1 MTIKTEYAPGEFCWV
16 DLMAKEMDAAK
27 AWYADLFGWTYE
39 EQDTG
44 GGPRYGQFYKD
55 GKVVAGLGQMG
66 EEMKG
71 AGMPSMWNS
80 YVSVEDV
87 GAVATRAAE
96 LGGSVMMPAM
106 DVMDVGKMAILQS
119 PEGAALAVWQ
129 PGKHV
134 GAALCNADGAFC
146 WNELSTRDLE
156 GSASFFG
163 KLFGWDVRDPEPE
176 YADGP
181 AKMKMIFNGERENG
195 HMLEMTEE
203 WGDMPPSWA
212 VYFAVADIDA
222 TVAKAKELGGTV
234 PVPATP
240 IPVGTFAVIADPQGG
255 HFYAIQL
262 NELPD

>member
-134 GAALCNADGAFC
+134 GAELCNADGAFC

-156 GSASFFG
+156 DISFAQVRPLALLTEAVLSCVYTDAECRRAEGCDSGDVCVADSSTAGGASCQE
-163 KLFGWDVRDPEPE
+163 LMP
-176 YADGP
+176 P
-181 AKMKMIFNGERENG
+181 AK
-195 HMLEMTEE
+195 
-203 WGDMPPSWA
+203 
-212 VYFAVADIDA
+212 
-222 TVAKAKELGGTV
+222 
-234 PVPATP
+234 
-240 IPVGTFAVIADPQGG
+240 
-255 HFYAIQL
+255 
-262 NELPD
+262 